1 VITTHFIT
9 HKVQFIF
16 KETGHI
22 CITQHEARSWNHC
35 CSGKAI
41 SITYSQRVFAA
52 LGTQHAERMCHI
64 VIRGLSSAKIF
75 LNFLKDGKIFVKK
88 IILHKMYALISSTTS
103 VCNISHSTKNWAG
116 YCQRFI
122 SVFM

>member
-1 VITTHFIT
+1 MHNTTRGAFVEPLLQWKT
-9 HKVQFIF
+9 
-16 KETGHI
+16 
-22 CITQHEARSWNHC
+22 
-35 CSGKAI
+35 I

-52 LGTQHAERMCHI
+52 LGTQHAERMRPI

-75 LNFLKDGKIFVKK
+75 FNIPKDGKIFVKK
-88 IILHKMYALISSTTS
+88 IIEHKMYALISSTTA

-122 SVFM
+122 LVFM